1 MKLFDAF
8 SRQAPNKVFFSIL
21 LGALSGICYALLI
34 PIVLSAI
41 SEDPASVVE
50 YESTVRTVLSY
61 DVSDYK
67 VATLFLIVCVFILVT
82 RTLSQVILTRVSI
95 DLSTEMRIGFYK
107 RIMAASTDV
116 LEKMGSAKLLAT
128 ITTDVGRIVSG
139 ARMLPD
145 VLINSVTI
153 IGLLGF
159 LIYLNINVFWFVIG
173 AITFGVIT
181 YQLPILLSNAYLS
194 HSRKKVDD
202 LLEAINGLIYGNKE
216 LKLNDVKSRIY
227 LDEVLTKNEHDVRD
241 AEKTGNTITR
251 AAANYGDMISFF
263 VIGIVTFIF
272 INYESM
278 SSDELVGVVM
288 ALLYITGPVS
298 IVINSIPQI
307 IVSRVSLNKVN
318 KIFQEIPPENIN
330 HDVFPLEDW
339 QEIRFSQVGYQYPER
354 DGLEGFKIGPIDFT
368 IEKGQITFIVGG
380 NGSGKSTLSKL
391 LTLHH
396 QPSSGTISFGNTV
409 VDSHSIK
416 SVRQSISSIYSDYY
430 LFNRLLTENGESEEA
445 LKIQQD
451 EIDVYLKE
459 LGLDDKV
466 TIKNGEFSTIS
477 LSDGQKRRLALLVA
491 FLEDKE
497 FYLFDEWAADQDPIF
512 KEFFYYHILPQLK
525 AKGKAVVAISHD
537 DRYFDVA
544 DKILVMESGSLIDCI
559 TEREIID
566 ERTKTRNI
574 VSTKKVAAQT

>member
-50 YESTVRTVLSY
+50 YESTIRTVFSY

-181 YQLPILLSNAYLS
+181 YQLPILLSNVYLS

-272 INYESM
+272 INYEAM

-416 SVRQSISSIYSDYY
+416 SVRQSISSIYSNYY
-430 LFNRLLTENGESEEA
+430 LFNRLLTENGDSEEA

-451 EIDVYLKE
+451 EIDLYLKE

-544 DKILVMESGSLIDCI
+544 DKILVMESGSLVDCI

>member
-1 MKLFDAF
+1 MQLFDAF

-21 LGALSGICYALLI
+21 LGALSGVCYALLI

-41 SEDPASVVE
+41 NEDPKSIVE
-50 YESTVRTVLSY
+50 YESTIRSVFSF
-61 DVSDYK
+61 DVSNYK
-67 VATLFLIVCVFILVT
+67 VATLFLVVCVFILIT

-116 LEKMGSAKLLAT
+116 LDKMGSAKLLAT

-153 IGLLGF
+153 VGLLGF
-159 LIYLNINVFWFVIG
+159 LIYLNINVFWFVVG

-194 HSRKKVDD
+194 QSRKKVDD

-227 LDEVLTKNEHDVRD
+227 LDEVLIKNEHGVRD
-241 AEKTGNTITR
+241 AEKTGSTITR

-278 SSDELVGVVM
+278 STDELVGVVM

-307 IVSRVSLNKVN
+307 IVSRISLNKVN
-318 KIFQEIPPENIN
+318 KIFNEIPPENIN
-330 HDVFPLEDW
+330 HDVFALQPW
-339 QEIRFSQVGYQYPER
+339 QRVHFSQVSYQYPER
-354 DGLEGFKIGPIDFT
+354 DGLEGFKIGPVDFT

-396 QPSSGTISFGNTV
+396 QPSSGSISFGDTV
-409 VDSHSIK
+409 VDSNSIK
-416 SVRQSISSIYSDYY
+416 SVRQAISSIYSDYY
-430 LFNRLLTENGESEEA
+430 LFNRLLTDTEHSEEA
-445 LKIQQD
+445 LSNEQA
-451 EIDVYLKE
+451 EIDLYLKE

-466 TIKNGEFSTIS
+466 SIKNGEFSTIS

-491 FLEDKE
+491 FLEDKD

-544 DKILVMESGSLIDCI
+544 DKILVMENGALVDCI
-559 TEREIID
+559 TDRDTID

-574 VSTKKVAAQT
+574 VSAKKLATQT